1 MNMLN
6 LSIAVTAAA
15 ALVLLLKLLFGNKIT
30 PRGHMLLWLLPAVAM
45 LAVPLAGILPESD
58 FAVRTY
64 LPQTQARIGTS
75 SAWTGQ
81 ADYLS
86 ETADERQQADGQMV
100 DTQVVNGQAH
110 VSMQV
115 PFTDRTLTGDFTASE
130 SARRLQNGICVMGVL
145 MVLGWLL
152 IGIGKQRKKLRM
164 LEDSEEAQQLMML
177 TELRTK
183 IGIRSR
189 AKIVIKQGADTTF
202 LTRLD
207 GQYVIALENGFGEEE
222 QRQVLAHELTDLSH
236 GDLWKNFVAA
246 AVLAAFWWNPV
257 IWLAFRRFRRDME
270 IYCDYDAA
278 RLTGDKKAYATTL
291 VRAAAGTERFL
302 LGTTS
307 FIGGEK
313 EVSARVKALAA
324 FKKPKIW
331 IAVLAAL
338 ALLCACVCFVVN
350 PKSKDP
356 CTRYFRDMQ
365 AENFASVS
373 IAKKV
378 DRFHFDEIQI
388 DDTKQREELAKLFR
402 SVSEENFTDGEPMEG
417 SEAKYRLY
425 VNMETPEEK
434 AANYLELIK
443 DEASGEDMYCIS
455 KTDAKGTED
464 EEISGRR
471 FHSPE
476 LTALLK
482 EYEETNLHMGFTAE
496 AQSVENVRLVFRN
509 TEYDNPDAQLQYDGS
524 YRLERYQGD
533 SEDNTYLADKW
544 EALTEIAQQTDTE
557 PQSVVVNGN
566 EPYGLTLNVSEK
578 YGKLE
583 EGTYRI
589 TAAVTQKL
597 QSGQIVTKEIS
608 VVFGWV
614 ENRLRLAD
622 WDFLRTQPDG
632 ELSEE
637 TITKLN
643 SMFEPWKSYTGGNDS
658 FINMNTMPCFFTSE
672 YSSPDKMNFNKFLRY
687 YPDFDSSQKWTP
699 ELKEKFENSA
709 FWSEYKER
717 GFTVD
722 DFITPIHLYRPDVLN
737 ESLAY
742 YADISLDD
750 LRANSTQKEWDRNY
764 VPEIDRY
771 VTFTSD
777 AGGGQFLVEKA
788 EKSGDTV
795 TLTGQTSIEKGDGDN
810 AHYQSG
816 TSVLTLKEKDG
827 RYLIQSLEAK

>member
-15 ALVLLLKLLFGNKIT
+15 VLVLLLKLLFGNKIT

-75 SAWTGQ
+75 GAWTGQ

-86 ETADERQQADGQMV
+86 ETADEKQQADGQMV
-100 DTQVVNGQAH
+100 DTQVGNGQAH

-115 PFTDRTLTGDFTASE
+115 PFTDRMLTGDFTASE
-130 SARRLQNGICVMGVL
+130 SARRLQTGIYVLGVL

-207 GQYVIALENGFGEEE
+207 GQYVIALENGFSEEE
-222 QRQVLAHELTDLSH
+222 QRQVLAHELTHLSH

-324 FKKPKIW
+324 FKKPKLW

-338 ALLCACVCFVVN
+338 ALICACVCFVVN

-455 KTDAKGTED
+455 KTDGKGTED

-471 FHSPE
+471 FHSPK
-476 LTALLK
+476 LTELLK
-482 EYEETNLHMGFTAE
+482 EYEDTNLHMTFHATAE
-496 AQSVENVRLVFRN
+496 STDELQLYISNC
-509 TEYDNPDAQLQYDGS
+509 EYDNPSPVLIYDTD
-524 YRLERYQGD
+524 YRLERYIGKD
-533 SEDNTYLADKW
+533 ASTYADNQWEKVSRPVAPDKSK
-544 EALTEIAQQTDTE
+544 LSTETITDTE
-557 PQSVVVNGN
+557 GRW
-566 EPYGLTLNVSEK
+566 LTVDLAEA
-578 YGKLE
+578 YGKLP
-583 EGTYRI
+583 EGSYRI
-589 TAAVTQKL
+589 TKQFTQKL
-597 QSGQIVTKEIS
+597 KNGKE
-608 VVFGWV
+608 VKRENAAVFEWV
-614 ENRLRLAD
+614 ENRLHFVD
-622 WDFLRTQPDG
+622 WNFLLSQPDG
-632 ELSEE
+632 DLNEE
-637 TITKLN
+637 TKDELN
-643 SMFEPWKSYTGGNDS
+643 RIFETWGKTSLY
-658 FINMNTMPCFFTSE
+658 CYFTSA
-672 YSSPDKMNFNKFLRY
+672 YSSPDKMDFFEFLRY
-687 YPDFDSSQKWTP
+687 YPQFDDVMGWTP
-699 ELKEKFENSA
+699 ELKAKFED
-709 FWSEYKER
+709 SEYWSPYRKD
-717 GFTVD
+717 GWTVD
-722 DFITPIHLYRPDVLN
+722 NFITPVKPYDPAGLN
-737 ESLAY
+737 RSLEY
-742 YADISLDD
+742 YAGITLDD
-750 LRANSTQKEWDRNY
+750 IRTHYTQKEWNQFYAKD
-764 VPEIDRY
+764 IDRY
-771 VTFTSD
+771 ITFTSD
-777 AGGGQFLVEKA
+777 AGGGKFIVTEGK
-788 EKSGDTV
+788 KSGDTV
-795 TLTGQTSIEKGDGDN
+795 ILTGETLNIKEKGLDI
-810 AHYQSG
+810 YSG
-816 TSVLTLKEKDG
+816 YATSVLTLKEKDG
-827 RYLIQSLEAK
+827 RYLIQSLAAK

>member
-64 LPQTQARIGTS
+64 LPQAQARIGTS

-100 DTQVVNGQAH
+100 DTQGVNGQAH

-115 PFTDRTLTGDFTASE
+115 PFTDRTLTGDFAASE
-130 SARRLQNGICVMGVL
+130 SARRLQTGIYVMGVL

-164 LEDSEEAQQLMML
+164 LEDSEEAQRLMML
-177 TELRTK
+177 TELQTK

-222 QRQVLAHELTDLSH
+222 QRQVLAHELTHLSH

-324 FKKPKIW
+324 FKKPKLW
-331 IAVLAAL
+331 IAILAAL

-350 PKSKDP
+350 PKSSDP
-356 CTRYFRDMQ
+356 CIRFFHDMQ
-365 AENFASVS
+365 LADISFIRIERDAGHEFNDDF
-373 IAKKV
+373 I
-378 DRFHFDEIQI
+378 RI
-388 DDTKQREELAKLFR
+388 DDVKQQKELLKLFR
-402 SVSEENFTDGEPMEG
+402 TFDEGDFTDGEPVKNENDF
-417 SEAKYRLY
+417 KYKLKVYMYTMQDSVTLLRD
-425 VNMETPEEK
+425 ET
-434 AANYLELIK
+434 AGN
-443 DEASGEDMYCIS
+443 DVYCIYTWP
-455 KTDAKGTED
+455 KDTWPK
-464 EEISGRR
+464 EEGEKDLGISGKRV
-471 FHSPE
+471 HSPK
-476 LTALLK
+476 LTELLK
-482 EYEETNLHMGFTAE
+482 EYEDTNLHMAFHAAAE
-496 AQSVENVRLVFRN
+496 STDELQLYISNC
-509 TEYDNPDAQLQYDGS
+509 EYDNPSPVLIYDTD
-524 YRLERYQGD
+524 YRLERYIGKD
-533 SEDNTYLADKW
+533 ASTYADNQWEKVSRPAVPDKSKRS
-544 EALTEIAQQTDTE
+544 TEIITDTE
-557 PQSVVVNGN
+557 GRL
-566 EPYGLTLNVSEK
+566 LTIDLAEA
-578 YGKLE
+578 YGKLP
-583 EGTYRI
+583 EGSYRI
-589 TAAVTQKL
+589 TKQFTQKL
-597 QSGQIVTKEIS
+597 KNGKEVKRES
-608 VVFGWV
+608 AAVFEWV
-614 ENRLRLAD
+614 ENRLHLVD
-622 WDFLRTQPDG
+622 WNFLLSQPDG
-632 ELSEE
+632 DLNEE
-637 TITKLN
+637 TKDELN
-643 SMFEPWKSYTGGNDS
+643 RIFETWGKTSLY
-658 FINMNTMPCFFTSE
+658 CYFTSA
-672 YSSPDKMNFNKFLRY
+672 YSSPDKMDFFEFLRY
-687 YPDFDSSQKWTP
+687 YPQFDDVMGWTP
-699 ELKEKFENSA
+699 ELKAKFED
-709 FWSEYKER
+709 SEYWSPYRKD
-717 GFTVD
+717 GWTVD
-722 DFITPIHLYRPDVLN
+722 NFITPVKPYDPAGLN
-737 ESLAY
+737 RSLEY
-742 YADISLDD
+742 YAGITLDD
-750 LRANSTQKEWDRNY
+750 IRTHYTQKEWNQFY
-764 VPEIDRY
+764 VKDIDRY
-771 VTFTSD
+771 ITFTSD
-777 AGGGQFLVEKA
+777 AGGGKFIVTEGK
-788 EKSGDTV
+788 KSGDTV
-795 TLTGQTSIEKGDGDN
+795 ILTGETLNIKEKGLDIYSGD
-810 AHYQSG
+810 G

-827 RYLIQSLEAK
+827 RYLIQSLAAK

>member
-115 PFTDRTLTGDFTASE
+115 PFTDRTLTGDFAASE
-130 SARRLQNGICVMGVL
+130 SARRLQTGIYVMGVL

-164 LEDSEEAQQLMML
+164 LEDSEEAPQLMML

-183 IGIRSR
+183 IGIRSC

-222 QRQVLAHELTDLSH
+222 QRQVLAHELTHLSH

-324 FKKPKIW
+324 FKKPKLW
-331 IAVLAAL
+331 IAILAAF

-350 PKSKDP
+350 PKS
-356 CTRYFRDMQ
+356 
-365 AENFASVS
+365 
-373 IAKKV
+373 
-378 DRFHFDEIQI
+378 
-388 DDTKQREELAKLFR
+388 
-402 SVSEENFTDGEPMEG
+402 
-417 SEAKYRLY
+417 
-425 VNMETPEEK
+425 
-434 AANYLELIK
+434 
-443 DEASGEDMYCIS
+443 
-455 KTDAKGTED
+455 
-464 EEISGRR
+464 SGRYWR
-471 FHSPE
+471 
-476 LTALLK
+476 
-482 EYEETNLHMGFTAE
+482 
-496 AQSVENVRLVFRN
+496 
-509 TEYDNPDAQLQYDGS
+509 
-524 YRLERYQGD
+524 
-533 SEDNTYLADKW
+533 
-544 EALTEIAQQTDTE
+544 
-557 PQSVVVNGN
+557 
-566 EPYGLTLNVSEK
+566 
-578 YGKLE
+578 
-583 EGTYRI
+583 
-589 TAAVTQKL
+589 
-597 QSGQIVTKEIS
+597 
-608 VVFGWV
+608 
-614 ENRLRLAD
+614 
-622 WDFLRTQPDG
+622 
-632 ELSEE
+632 
-637 TITKLN
+637 
-643 SMFEPWKSYTGGNDS
+643 
-658 FINMNTMPCFFTSE
+658 MN
-672 YSSPDKMNFNKFLRY
+672 
-687 YPDFDSSQKWTP
+687 
-699 ELKEKFENSA
+699 
-709 FWSEYKER
+709 
-717 GFTVD
+717 
-722 DFITPIHLYRPDVLN
+722 
-737 ESLAY
+737 
-742 YADISLDD
+742 
-750 LRANSTQKEWDRNY
+750 
-764 VPEIDRY
+764 
-771 VTFTSD
+771 
-777 AGGGQFLVEKA
+777 
-788 EKSGDTV
+788 
-795 TLTGQTSIEKGDGDN
+795 
-810 AHYQSG
+810 
-816 TSVLTLKEKDG
+816 
-827 RYLIQSLEAK
+827 

>member
-15 ALVLLLKLLFGNKIT
+15 ALLLLLKLLFGNKIT

-100 DTQVVNGQAH
+100 DTQGVNGQAH

-130 SARRLQNGICVMGVL
+130 SARRLQTGIYVMGVL

-183 IGIRSR
+183 IGIRSC

-207 GQYVIALENGFGEEE
+207 GQYVIALENGFSEEE
-222 QRQVLAHELTDLSH
+222 QRQVLAHELTHLSH

-324 FKKPKIW
+324 FKKPKLW
-331 IAVLAAL
+331 IAVFAAL

-350 PKSKDP
+350 PKSSDP
-356 CTRYFRDMQ
+356 CTRFFHDIQ
-365 AENFASVS
+365 TQNFENIWIERGTGTPFE
-373 IAKKV
+373 
-378 DRFHFDEIQI
+378 DDYI
-388 DDTKQREELAKLFR
+388 DINDAKQRKKLAKLFHTFR
-402 SVSEENFTDGEPMEG
+402 EEDFADGEPVNENDFDYKIYIDMDFSQESLTNFLVLG
-417 SEAKYRLY
+417 REEEAG
-425 VNMETPEEK
+425 
-434 AANYLELIK
+434 ADI
-443 DEASGEDMYCIS
+443 YCI
-455 KTDAKGTED
+455 AGENED
-464 EEISGRR
+464 TRIRGKRI
-471 FHSPE
+471 HSPK
-476 LTALLK
+476 LTELLK
-482 EYEETNLHMGFTAE
+482 EYEDTNLHMAFHAAAE
-496 AQSVENVRLVFRN
+496 STDELLLYISNC
-509 TEYDNPDAQLQYDGS
+509 EYDNPSPVLIYDTD
-524 YRLERYQGD
+524 YRLERYIGKD
-533 SEDNTYLADKW
+533 ASTYADNQWEKVSRPVAPDKSKLSTETLEGTEGRWLTIDLA
-544 EALTEIAQQTDTE
+544 EA
-557 PQSVVVNGN
+557 
-566 EPYGLTLNVSEK
+566 
-578 YGKLE
+578 YGKLP
-583 EGTYRI
+583 EGSYRI
-589 TAAVTQKL
+589 TKQFTQKL
-597 QSGQIVTKEIS
+597 KNGKE
-608 VVFGWV
+608 VKRENAAVFEWV
-614 ENRLRLAD
+614 ENRLHLVD
-622 WDFLRTQPDG
+622 WNFLLSQPDG
-632 ELSEE
+632 DLNEE
-637 TITKLN
+637 TKDELN
-643 SMFEPWKSYTGGNDS
+643 RIFERWGKTSLY
-658 FINMNTMPCFFTSE
+658 CYFTSA
-672 YSSPDKMNFNKFLRY
+672 YSSPDKMDFFEFLRY
-687 YPDFDSSQKWTP
+687 YPQFDDVMGWTP
-699 ELKEKFENSA
+699 ELKAKFED
-709 FWSEYKER
+709 SEYWSPYRKD
-717 GFTVD
+717 GWTVD
-722 DFITPIHLYRPDVLN
+722 NFITPVKPYDPAGLN
-737 ESLAY
+737 QSLEY
-742 YADISLDD
+742 YAGITLDD
-750 LRANSTQKEWDRNY
+750 IRTHYTQKEWNQFY
-764 VPEIDRY
+764 VKDIDRY
-771 VTFTSD
+771 ITFTSD
-777 AGGGQFLVEKA
+777 AGGGKFIVTEGK
-788 EKSGDTV
+788 KSGDTV
-795 TLTGQTSIEKGDGDN
+795 ILTGETLNIKEKGLDIYSGDGTSI
-810 AHYQSG
+810 
-816 TSVLTLKEKDG
+816 LTLKEKDG
-827 RYLIQSLEAK
+827 RYLIQSLAAK

>member
-1 MNMLN
+1 MNLFN
-6 LSIAVTAAA
+6 TAILVTAAA
-15 ALVLLLKLLFGNKIT
+15 AVVLLVKLAFGNRIT
-30 PRGHMLLWLLPAVAM
+30 PRGHMLMWILVAASV
-45 LAVPLAGILPESD
+45 LAVPLAEILPESD
-58 FAVRTY
+58 FSAKTY
-64 LPQTQARIGTS
+64 LPQSHNTTETVWVEPYENLDARGFGIEEQGNYYTV
-75 SAWTGQ
+75 Q
-81 ADYLS
+81 KD
-86 ETADERQQADGQMV
+86 
-100 DTQVVNGQAH
+100 H

-115 PFTDRTLTGDFTASE
+115 PFTGKTVGSDFTAT
-130 SARRLQNGICVMGVL
+130 V
-145 MVLGWLL
+145 
-152 IGIGKQRKKLRM
+152 
-164 LEDSEEAQQLMML
+164 
-177 TELRTK
+177 
-183 IGIRSR
+183 SR
-189 AKIVIKQGADTTF
+189 AKIENYVWIAGAAAVLLLMLAGTMKQKRRLKVLPCMDDANARAELDELKKLVGIRDVAKIQIRSGADSTF
-202 LTRLD
+202 LTFMG
-207 GQYVIALENGFGEEE
+207 GQYLIALEDGYTQEE
-222 QRQVLAHELTDLSH
+222 RRRVLAHELTHLAH
-236 GDLWKNFVAA
+236 GDLIYNLISAFF
-246 AVLAAFWWNPV
+246 LAAFWWNPV

-270 IYCDYDAA
+270 VYCDYDAA
-278 RLTGDKKAYATTL
+278 RKTGDKKGYAETL
-291 VRAAAGTERFL
+291 VRAAAGTERFI

-313 EVSARVKALAA
+313 EISARVKALAA
-324 FKKPKIW
+324 FKKPKTW
-331 IAVLAAL
+331 IAVLAVIAL
-338 ALLCACVCFVVN
+338 AGACVCIAVN

-402 SVSEENFTDGEPMEG
+402 SVSEEDFADGEPMEG

-455 KTDAKGTED
+455 KTDGEGTED

-524 YRLERYQGD
+524 YRLEHYQGD

-544 EALTEIAQQTDTE
+544 EVLTETAQQSDTE
-557 PQSVVVNGN
+557 PQTVVVNGN

-608 VVFGWV
+608 AVFGWV
-614 ENRLRLAD
+614 ENRLHFVD

-632 ELSEE
+632 DLNEE
-637 TITKLN
+637 TKDDLN
-643 SMFEPWKSYTGGNDS
+643 KIFKNGNK
-658 FINMNTMPCFFTSE
+658 NTLYDYFTSA
-672 YSSPDKMNFNKFLRY
+672 YSSPDKMDFVEFLKY
-687 YPDFDSSQKWTP
+687 YPAFDDNHVWTA
-699 ELKEKFENSA
+699 EMKEKFENSEY
-709 FWSEYKER
+709 WS
-717 GFTVD
+717 
-722 DFITPIHLYRPDVLN
+722 PYRKDGWTLDNYPEGPSFYDPAKIN

-742 YADISLDD
+742 YAGITTDDI
-750 LRANSTQKEWDRNY
+750 RANYTEKKWKTFY
-764 VPEIDRY
+764 VKEIDRY
-771 VTFTSD
+771 VVFGDGWTT
-777 AGGGQFLVEKA
+777 AQFIVEEGK
-788 EKSGDTV
+788 KSGDTV
-795 TLTGQTSIEKGDGDN
+795 TLTGETIMFKPLKSGEMRE
-810 AHYQSG
+810 SG

-827 RYLIQSLEAK
+827 RYLIQSLQAK

>member
-100 DTQVVNGQAH
+100 DTQGMNGQAH

-115 PFTDRTLTGDFTASE
+115 PFTDRTLTGDFAASE
-130 SARRLQNGICVMGVL
+130 SARRLQIGIYVMGVL

-164 LEDSEEAQQLMML
+164 LEDSEEAQQLMIL

-183 IGIRSR
+183 IGIRSC

-207 GQYVIALENGFGEEE
+207 GQYVIALESGFGEEE
-222 QRQVLAHELTDLSH
+222 QRQVLAHELTHLSH

-278 RLTGDKKAYATTL
+278 RMTGDKKAYATTL

-324 FKKPKIW
+324 FKKPKLW

-350 PKSKDP
+350 PKSSDP
-356 CTRYFRDMQ
+356 CIRFFHDIQTQNF
-365 AENFASVS
+365 ENIWIERGTGTPF
-373 IAKKV
+373 
-378 DRFHFDEIQI
+378 E
-388 DDTKQREELAKLFR
+388 DDYIHINDAKQREKLAKLFHTFR
-402 SVSEENFTDGEPMEG
+402 EKDFADGEPMNENAFDYKIYIDMDL
-417 SEAKYRLY
+417 SEESLTDFLVLGR
-425 VNMETPEEK
+425 EE
-434 AANYLELIK
+434 
-443 DEASGEDMYCIS
+443 EAGADIYCI
-455 KTDAKGTED
+455 AGENED
-464 EEISGRR
+464 TRIRGKRI
-471 FHSPE
+471 HSPK
-476 LTALLK
+476 LTELLK
-482 EYEETNLHMGFTAE
+482 EYEDTNLHMAFHAAAE
-496 AQSVENVRLVFRN
+496 STEELLLYISNC
-509 TEYDNPDAQLQYDGS
+509 EYDNPSPVLIYDTD
-524 YRLERYQGD
+524 YRLERYIGKD
-533 SEDNTYLADKW
+533 ASTYADNQWEKVSRPVAPDKSKLSTETLEGTEGRWLTIDLA
-544 EALTEIAQQTDTE
+544 EA
-557 PQSVVVNGN
+557 
-566 EPYGLTLNVSEK
+566 
-578 YGKLE
+578 YGKLP
-583 EGTYRI
+583 EGSYRI
-589 TAAVTQKL
+589 TKQFTQKL
-597 QSGQIVTKEIS
+597 KNGKE
-608 VVFGWV
+608 VKREKAAVFEWV
-614 ENRLRLAD
+614 ENRLHFVD
-622 WDFLRTQPDG
+622 WDFLLSQPDG
-632 ELSEE
+632 DLNEE
-637 TITKLN
+637 TKDELN
-643 SMFEPWKSYTGGNDS
+643 RIFERWGKTSLY
-658 FINMNTMPCFFTSE
+658 CYFTSA
-672 YSSPDKMNFNKFLRY
+672 YSSPDKMDFFEFLRY
-687 YPDFDSSQKWTP
+687 YPQFDDVMGWTP
-699 ELKEKFENSA
+699 ELKAKFED
-709 FWSEYKER
+709 SEYWSPYRKD
-717 GFTVD
+717 GWTVD
-722 DFITPIHLYRPDVLN
+722 NFITPVKPYDPAGLN
-737 ESLAY
+737 QSLEY
-742 YADISLDD
+742 YAGITLDD
-750 LRANSTQKEWDRNY
+750 IRTHYTQKEWNQFY
-764 VPEIDRY
+764 VKDIDRY
-771 VTFTSD
+771 ITFTSD
-777 AGGGQFLVEKA
+777 AGGGKFIVTEGK
-788 EKSGDTV
+788 KSGDTV
-795 TLTGQTSIEKGDGDN
+795 TLVGETLNLKERDRNLYNGD
-810 AHYQSG
+810 G

-827 RYLIQSLEAK
+827 RYLIQSLAAK

>member
-1 MNMLN
+1 MNLFN
-6 LSIAVTAAA
+6 TAILVTAAA
-15 ALVLLLKLLFGNKIT
+15 AASLLVKLAFGNRIT
-30 PRGHMLLWLLPAVAM
+30 PRGHMLMWILVAASV
-45 LAVPLAGILPESD
+45 LAVPLAEILPESD
-58 FAVRTY
+58 FSAKTY
-64 LPQTQARIGTS
+64 LPQSHNTTETVWVEPYENLDARGFGIEEQGNYYIV
-75 SAWTGQ
+75 Q
-81 ADYLS
+81 KD
-86 ETADERQQADGQMV
+86 
-100 DTQVVNGQAH
+100 H

-115 PFTDRTLTGDFTASE
+115 PFTDKTVGSDFAAT
-130 SARRLQNGICVMGVL
+130 V
-145 MVLGWLL
+145 
-152 IGIGKQRKKLRM
+152 
-164 LEDSEEAQQLMML
+164 
-177 TELRTK
+177 
-183 IGIRSR
+183 SR
-189 AKIVIKQGADTTF
+189 AKIENCVWIAGAAAVLLLMLAGTVRQKRRLKALPCMDDANARAELDELKKLVGIRDVAKIQIRSGADSTF
-202 LTRLD
+202 LTFMG
-207 GQYVIALENGFGEEE
+207 GQYLIALEDGYTQEE
-222 QRQVLAHELTDLSH
+222 RRRVLAHELTHLAH
-236 GDLWKNFVAA
+236 GDLIYNLISAFF
-246 AVLAAFWWNPV
+246 LAAFWWNPV

-270 IYCDYDAA
+270 VYCDYDAA
-278 RLTGDKKAYATTL
+278 RKTGDKKGYAETL
-291 VRAAAGTERFL
+291 VRAAAGTERFI

-313 EVSARVKALAA
+313 EISARVKALAA
-324 FKKPKIW
+324 FKKPKTW
-331 IAVLAAL
+331 IAVLAVIAL
-338 ALLCACVCFVVN
+338 AGACVCIAVN

-402 SVSEENFTDGEPMEG
+402 SVSEEDFTDGEPMED

-443 DEASGEDMYCIS
+443 DEASGKDMYCIS
-455 KTDAKGTED
+455 KTDGEGTED
-464 EEISGRR
+464 EEISGKR
-471 FHSPE
+471 FHSPK

-544 EALTEIAQQTDTE
+544 EALTETAQQSDTK

-709 FWSEYKER
+709 FWSEYKKR

-750 LRANSTQKEWDRNY
+750 LRANSTKKEWDRNY

-827 RYLIQSLEAK
+827 RYLIQSLQAK